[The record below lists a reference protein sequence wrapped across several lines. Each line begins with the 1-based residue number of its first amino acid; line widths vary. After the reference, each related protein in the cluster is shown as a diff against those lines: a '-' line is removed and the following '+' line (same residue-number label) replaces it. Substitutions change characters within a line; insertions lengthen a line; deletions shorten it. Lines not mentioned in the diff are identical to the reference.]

1 VFVGRY
7 DRRLDPKGRV
17 SLPAEFVAR
26 LADTDRR
33 EVVLAP
39 GQRGCIWL
47 LPKSYWDTVCDRLA
61 ASYPSPVPGEFY
73 HHCQARPL
81 DQAGRVLLDDHAR
94 KLAGIPD
101 PKQTARPKQT
111 KKSDRADSSVQ
122 VTVCGTGRYIQIWAA
137 DRYGDTALTD
147 EEFARRL
154 ADVSYAAPNSAP
166 NSAHGGS
173 AAE

>member
-1 VFVGRY
+1 MFVGRY

-26 LADTDRR
+26 LADVDRR

-81 DQAGRVLLDDHAR
+81 DQAGRVLLDEHAR
-94 KLAGIPD
+94 RLAGIPD
-101 PKQTARPKQT
+101 PKQTKRKGQAEN
-111 KKSDRADSSVQ
+111 SIQ

-154 ADVSYAAPNSAP
+154 ADASYAAA
-166 NSAHGGS
+166 GGS